1 MDRRSDPVD
10 LGHDL
15 EVSPLAYQLTARIFR
30 FIEKFLGV
38 HIKLHHSHGQIAAG
52 DIFLFNH
59 FARFETFIPQYMIY
73 KETGAYCRSIASG
86 EFFVQGD
93 VFSKYLLDVGA
104 VPNNLPDLL
113 AFLTAEIIRG
123 RKIIVFPEGGMVK
136 DRRVLDRRGRYS
148 IYSRKALERRKHHTG
163 AAVLALATDIFKSAV
178 LHLHRTGQTSRLNAI
193 SDSLQ
198 LDGMD
203 ALLTA
208 ARRPTSIVPANI
220 TFYPIR
226 VGDNLL
232 RKGVELLNRGISRR
246 LSEELLIEGN
256 ILLKHTDMDIH
267 LGDAIDP
274 ANYWGFAD
282 RQLLRLLIPR
292 IENIQDVFALGKSGT
307 LAEGM
312 LARSLRRNALRV
324 RDEYMRRMYRQV
336 TVNLSHLA
344 SRAILHFMDT
354 AGVEIEK
361 AAFHKILYLA
371 LKNVQRAT
379 NVNLHRSIRNPEAYS
394 GLPEG
399 DCPGLAQFLR
409 NAFRT
414 GLVESD
420 GSRYKFL
427 PKLLKEHEIDEIR
440 LENPVAVY
448 ANEVA
453 PIAEVTE
460 AVRKAVSSAGEVT
473 GVEFARLRFDDE
485 AIGFAWDKPRF
496 SKPRH
501 RKINDEETATRGGDP
516 FLLIPERAAGM
527 GVVLVHGFLA
537 SPAEVRGFGDDL
549 AAAGYPV
556 IGVRL
561 KGHGTSP
568 WDLRERAWEDWLD
581 SVRRGMVIMSEIV
594 PQICLAGFSTG
605 GALCLLLAAQRPSC
619 LKGVAAVSVP
629 LRFRNKGMIFA
640 PMVHQANKLVGW
652 ASSYEGMMPFR
663 RNNSE
668 HPDINYANIP
678 IRGLYELSRMV
689 EELERRLPEIEC
701 PVILLQGDED
711 PVVEPKSAEIIM
723 DRLQTKDKKL
733 VLVPSGRHGIL
744 NENVGSTRP
753 SVLEFMDKISNPPV
767 RQENSTP

>member
-1 MDRRSDPVD
+1 MERRSDSLD

-15 EVSPLAYQLTARIFR
+15 EVSPLAYQWTARIFK
-30 FIEKFLGV
+30 FIEKFLSV
-38 HIKLHHSHGQIAAG
+38 HIKFHHNTGQIAAG
-52 DIFLFNH
+52 EIFLFNH

-86 EFFVQGD
+86 EFFVRGD

-113 AFLTAEIIRG
+113 VFLAAEIIRG

-136 DRRVLDRRGRYS
+136 DRRVLDSRGRYS
-148 IYSRKALERRKHHTG
+148 IYSRKALERRKHHAG

-178 LHLHRTGQTSRLNAI
+178 LHFHKTGQTSKLKAI
-193 SDSLQ
+193 SDSLH
-198 LDGMD
+198 LDGVD

-208 ARRPTSIVPANI
+208 ARRPTSIVPSNI

-232 RKGVELLNRGISRR
+232 RQGAELLNRGISRR

-267 LGDAIDP
+267 LGDAIHP
-274 ANYWGFAD
+274 GEYWNYWD
-282 RQLLRLLIPR
+282 RQLLGRVIPR
-292 IENIQDVFALGKSGT
+292 IENIQDVFALKNSGT
-307 LAEGM
+307 LAKGL
-312 LARSLRRNALRV
+312 LARSLSRNALRI
-324 RDEYMRRMYRQV
+324 RDAYMRNMYSQV
-336 TVNLSHLA
+336 TVNLTHLA
-344 SRAILHFMDT
+344 SRTILHLMDT
-354 AGVEIEK
+354 ARIEIEK

-371 LKNVQRAT
+371 LKYVQRAT
-379 NVNLHRSIRNPEAYS
+379 EVNLHRSVRNPEAYS

-399 DCPGLAQFLR
+399 DCPGLTEFLHYT
-409 NAFRT
+409 FRT
-414 GLVESD
+414 GLVESAGD
-420 GSRYKFL
+420 RYKFL

-440 LENPVAVY
+440 LENLVAVY

-453 PIAEVTE
+453 PMRVVTE
-460 AVRKAVSSAGEVT
+460 AVRKAVDNAGGVT
-473 GVEFARLRFDDE
+473 GAELARLRFDDE
-485 AIGFAWDKPRF
+485 AIGFAWDKPMF

-501 RKINDEETATRGGDP
+501 QKINEGETASRSGEP
-516 FLLIPERAAGM
+516 FLLIPEGAAGM

-568 WDLRERAWEDWLD
+568 WDLRERVWEDWLD

-605 GALCLLLAAQRPSC
+605 GALCLLMAAQRPSC
-619 LKGVAAVSVP
+619 VKGVAAISVP
-629 LRFRNKGMIFA
+629 LRFRNKGMIFV
-640 PMVHQANKLVGW
+640 PVVHGANKLVDW
-652 ASSYEGMMPFR
+652 VPSSEGIMPFR
-663 RNNSE
+663 RGNSE

-701 PVILLQGDED
+701 PVILIQGDED
-711 PVVEPKSAEIIM
+711 PVVEPRSAEIIM
-723 DRLQTKDKKL
+723 HRLQTKDKEL
-733 VLVPSGRHGIL
+733 VMVPSSRHGIL
-744 NENVGSTRP
+744 NENVGSTRL
-753 SVLEFMDKISNPPV
+753 SVLKFIDKL
-767 RQENSTP
+767 STRH